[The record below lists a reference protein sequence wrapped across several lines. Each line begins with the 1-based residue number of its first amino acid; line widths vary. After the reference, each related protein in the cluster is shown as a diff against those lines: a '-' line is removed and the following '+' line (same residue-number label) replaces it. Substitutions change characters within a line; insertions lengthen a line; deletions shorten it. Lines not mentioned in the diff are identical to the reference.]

1 MQLPPY
7 AGNLV
12 FMLPVKDEKP
22 STHTITIKLCQ
33 GVSQCKGTKSDVL
46 IMWLMAQLW
55 ACTDFAVTRI
65 AFPNTAW
72 FCDGIHEKVR
82 DLVYEPLGG
91 F

>member
-46 IMWLMAQLW
+46 IM
-55 ACTDFAVTRI
+55 
-65 AFPNTAW
+65 
-72 FCDGIHEKVR
+72 
-82 DLVYEPLGG
+82 
-91 F
+91 